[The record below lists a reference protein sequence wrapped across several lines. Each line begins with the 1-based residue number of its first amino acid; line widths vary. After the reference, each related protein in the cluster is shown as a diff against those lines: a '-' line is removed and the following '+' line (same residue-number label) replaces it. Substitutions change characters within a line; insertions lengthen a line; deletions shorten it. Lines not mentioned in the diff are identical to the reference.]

1 MLGFSFF
8 FLLEAT
14 FIQAGLPAWR
24 TGQKVGANSCLH
36 ACWVPYGKA
45 FPEENNNS
53 GYQRASGYR
62 LVKEEEEEKRRLRT
76 CSPAQQVEPSL
87 PLAWPMTQWRWTKT
101 SHLAGKNQRSQLNT
115 ETKGSK
121 TQEKKDHWGGWHS
134 SARHGLN
141 TARSLWL
148 EKPPRAR
155 STGQEI
161 KGPGGTDVV
170 FNLDFQ
176 LRIQSLREKTEC
188 ERKKENFDRGN
199 HTV

>member
-1 MLGFSFF
+1 MWGKKLRAWYLNTPYLPRSRQVGRVVPTIYGNVLRFSFF

-53 GYQRASGYR
+53 GYQRSLGYR

-76 CSPAQQVEPSL
+76 CSPVRQVEPNL
-87 PLAWPMTQWRWTKT
+87 PQAWPMTQWRWTKT
-101 SHLAGKNQRSQLNT
+101 SHPVGKNQRSQLNA

-121 TQEKKDHWGGWHS
+121 TQEKKKKTLGVDG
-134 SARHGLN
+134 
-141 TARSLWL
+141 TVQ
-148 EKPPRAR
+148 PDMD
-155 STGQEI
+155 STQ
-161 KGPGGTDVV
+161 PGACG
-170 FNLDFQ
+170 
-176 LRIQSLREKTEC
+176 
-188 ERKKENFDRGN
+188 
-199 HTV
+199 